1 MRIILSLNS
10 NSNSND
16 FLNSIK
22 TGYSKTIIFI
32 WLNNEY
38 CYFFEIFKHLYFK
51 ERLVQIL

>member
-22 TGYSKTIIFI
+22 TGYSETIIFI
-32 WLNNEY
+32 WLNDEY